1 MTPMR
6 IRMSLILSMALAA
19 LIVSLVPGSWLL
31 GRGGRRRPHAYGRE
45 LERYRRE
52 VTDRTTRID
61 ATLAELGDAV
71 DALRRRDLDVDEAV
85 ERLQAG
91 EDELDAV
98 ADELRE
104 MLAPEQLHSLH
115 MEYEANLERALRG
128 IVTAERGCGIT
139 RLPHRPPDDEE
150 PFTYWKRGHLNILHA
165 RLRMQELVDALVA
178 WEPGRPAEAS
188 VAARLERTR
197 EG

>member
-1 MTPMR
+1 MRSRTPFA
-6 IRMSLILSMALAA
+6 LVLALAA
-19 LIVSLVPGSWLL
+19 LATMVLPASWLI

-45 LERYRRE
+45 LQKYRSE
-52 VTDRTTRID
+52 VGERTTRID
-61 ATLAELGDAV
+61 ATLATLAEAI

-85 ERLQAG
+85 EQLQAG

-104 MLAPEQLHSLH
+104 MLAPEELHSLH

-128 IVTAERGCGIT
+128 IVTAERGCAIT

-150 PFTYWKRGHLNILHA
+150 PFTYWKRGHLNVLHA

-178 WEPGRPAEAS
+178 WEPGKPAEAT

-197 EG
+197 GS